1 MTSPN
6 LRGRFTMRLVLIV
19 AGVFAVAALYLFALG
34 VL

>member
-1 MTSPN
+1 
-6 LRGRFTMRLVLIV
+6 MRLVLIV